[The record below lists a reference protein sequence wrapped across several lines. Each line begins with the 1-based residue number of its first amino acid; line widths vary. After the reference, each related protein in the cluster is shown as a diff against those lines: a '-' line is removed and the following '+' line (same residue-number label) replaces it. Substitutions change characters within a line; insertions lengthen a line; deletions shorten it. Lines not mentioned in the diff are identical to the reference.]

1 MGIFTGQ
8 LLPHPSTKK
17 LRRMAHLGCMNEVMS
32 RGITED
38 KMFRHGE
45 MPQHSHIP
53 VHIVLYIPS
62 DWDYGEIIS
71 RKFANFKKFNVYLRM
86 IGCSTGKEGWPI
98 RFNFHSLPHFAL
110 PLPSKRDFLAIPAS
124 TLCAK
129 ACTTGSRAWQQC
141 LKRASST
148 FIVINKLNSIAMTIA
163 SVFIP
168 VAIAFAVIIF
178 LSVFFHFVPFFLW
191 LSARVSGVKIS
202 LIQLFMMRIRNV
214 PPNVIVPSLIEAH
227 KAGLSYITRDNLE
240 AHYMT
245 GGHVQRVVHALVSAS
260 KADIDLSFEK
270 ATAIDLAGRDVFE
283 AVQTSVNPK
292 VIDTPP
298 VAAVAKNGIQLIAK
312 ARVTVRANIHQLVG
326 GAGEDTILA
335 RVGEGIVSSIGSATS
350 HEEVLENPDSISK
363 LVLRKG
369 LDAGTAYEILS
380 IDIADIDVGKNIG
393 ATLQIDQANADKNIA
408 QAKAE
413 ERRAMAVAQE
423 QEMKALA
430 QQARAEVIQAEA
442 DVPKAL
448 AQALRDGNMGFMDYY
463 KLENLK
469 GDTAMRDTISKIN
482 PNDILG
488 KK

>member
-1 MGIFTGQ
+1 METS
-8 LLPHPSTKK
+8 L
-17 LRRMAHLGCMNEVMS
+17 
-32 RGITED
+32 
-38 KMFRHGE
+38 
-45 MPQHSHIP
+45 IP
-53 VHIVLYIPS
+53 VFSVIGIVVLVLI
-62 DWDYGEIIS
+62 
-71 RKFANFKKFNVYLRM
+71 
-86 IGCSTGKEGWPI
+86 
-98 RFNFHSLPHFAL
+98 
-110 PLPSKRDFLAIPAS
+110 
-124 TLCAK
+124 
-129 ACTTGSRAWQQC
+129 
-141 LKRASST
+141 
-148 FIVINKLNSIAMTIA
+148 
-163 SVFIP
+163 
-168 VAIAFAVIIF
+168 
-178 LSVFFHFVPFFLW
+178 FFHFVPFFLW
-191 LSARVSGVKIS
+191 ISAKVSGVKVS
-202 LIQLFMMRIRNV
+202 LIQLFLMRIRNV
-214 PPNVIVPSLIEAH
+214 PPETIVPSLIEAH
-227 KAGLSYITRDNLE
+227 KAGLKTITRDNLE

-260 KADIDLSFEK
+260 KANIDLSFEK

-335 RVGEGIVSSIGSATS
+335 RVGEGIVSSIGSAES
-350 HEEVLENPDSISK
+350 HESVLENPDSISK

-413 ERRAMAVAQE
+413 ERRAMAVATE
-423 QEMKALA
+423 QEMKARA
-430 QQARAEVIQAEA
+430 EEARAEVIRAEA
-442 DVPKAL
+442 EVPKAL

-469 GDTAMRDTISKIN
+469 GDTAMRDNIAKLTK
-482 PNDILG
+482 NDIGDLL
-488 KK
+488 K